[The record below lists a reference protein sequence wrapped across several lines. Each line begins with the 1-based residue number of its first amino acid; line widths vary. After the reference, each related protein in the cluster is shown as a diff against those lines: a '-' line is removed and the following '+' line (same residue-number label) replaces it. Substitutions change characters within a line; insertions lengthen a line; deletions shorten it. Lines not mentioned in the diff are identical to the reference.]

1 MSYIHTR
8 RETIS
13 IFIELVRKM
22 DQKNGWTKKMIENF
36 ALFIIRYRGID
47 ISAYSLV
54 SFSQGLSAMVQ
65 YFPLRTNQHQ
75 PGLSAQKPTSEQA
88 DRLKCFLAFYC
99 AYRSEPYKQVDC
111 FVGL

>member
-1 MSYIHTR
+1 
-8 RETIS
+8 
-13 IFIELVRKM
+13 
-22 DQKNGWTKKMIENF
+22 MIENF

-65 YFPLRTNQHQ
+65 YFLLRTNQHQ

-88 DRLKCFLAFYC
+88 DKALRNLCDTL
-99 AYRSEPYKQVDC
+99 
-111 FVGL
+111 VGDQSASND